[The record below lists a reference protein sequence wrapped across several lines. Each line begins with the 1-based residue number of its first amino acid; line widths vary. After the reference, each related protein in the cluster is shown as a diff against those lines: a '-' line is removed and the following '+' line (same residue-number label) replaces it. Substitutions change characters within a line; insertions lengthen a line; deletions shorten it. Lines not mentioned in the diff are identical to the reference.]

1 MYFHILKRDLKR
13 KKTMNGILFLFIILV
28 SMFLSSSVN
37 NITAIGTALNHY
49 FDKSGI
55 GNYFVVT
62 RGGGTQEQ
70 IVEDILG
77 RAEAVESYGREPIFF
92 MNADNISL
100 EIEQTIQL
108 TTSIVL
114 CDFETSHIVFFDKN
128 NVPLTEV
135 KDGEVYLSRSFLETN
150 SLAVGDSITVIVGER
165 QRTFTIAGGIKDAL
179 LGSDMMG
186 MPRLVVDEDSFAYL
200 TKEADEGY
208 FGDIYYIE
216 TDNAGGLEPEIIGR
230 SDINLIFQGD
240 RAMLAM
246 TYVMDMIVAGI
257 LLVVSICLI
266 LIALVVLRF
275 TITFTLLSEYRE
287 IGIMKAIGI
296 PNEKIRCLY
305 LVKYLALAVLGSL
318 TGLLLGVPFGR
329 MLLENVSKTIVMETQ
344 GGIVLNVVCAA
355 AVVLLI
361 LSFCFGCT
369 RRVKKITPVDAVR
382 NGQSGERYKKKSVL
396 RLKRARVRP
405 PEFMALNDCLGN
417 GKRYGLMLLTF
428 TICLSLIV
436 IIINTINTLNDGSLI
451 GAFSMQQSDVYLDN
465 NQEAVSFIT
474 EDGRKKLME
483 RMAEI
488 EKQLVAEGMPAKCTM
503 EMVFKLLLT
512 NGEERCLSLAFQG
525 NGTQTEGYSY
535 LEGTPPAHEDEIALT
550 GQVAKKLGA
559 QIGDTVTVVLPDGE
573 RQCMITALYQSMN
586 NMGEGIRLH
595 EDMDIN
601 YAYAMGSFCYQLTF
615 TDNPDKKEIE
625 GRIDKI
631 SALFEERKVQ
641 DSGEYLRSMI
651 GSAADYLEEVRGIV
665 VLLVLIICIFV
676 AVLMERSFLAKET
689 GEIAILKA
697 VGFADGAL
705 VRYHTARI
713 AMVLL
718 VSTVLTWLTQPWVSQ
733 ISAGQVFKMMGM
745 SYGVSF
751 VIKPFD
757 VFFLYPFL
765 CVGGTLAAVWLTAQY
780 IRKIDASKVSN
791 IE

>member
-55 GNYFVVT
+55 GNYFVVV
-62 RGGGTQEQ
+62 RGREGRPVMEH
-70 IVEDILG
+70 ILE
-77 RAEAVESYGREPIFF
+77 RAEAIENYGREPIFF
-92 MNADNISL
+92 MNVDNISL
-100 EIEQTIQL
+100 DIEQTVQL

-114 CDFETSHIVFFDKN
+114 CGFETSHITFFDKN
-128 NVPLTEV
+128 NMPLTEV

-150 SLAVGDSITVIVGER
+150 SLDVGDTVTVLVGER

-200 TKEADEGY
+200 TKEADDGY

-216 TDNAGGLEPEIIGR
+216 TDNVRVLEQEIIGR

-240 RAMLAM
+240 RAMLAL

-287 IGIMKAIGI
+287 IGVMKAIGI

-305 LVKYLALAVLGSL
+305 LVKYLALAVVGSL
-318 TGLLLGVPFGR
+318 TGLLLGIPFGR
-329 MLLENVSKTIVMETQ
+329 MLLENASKTIVMEAQ
-344 GGIVLNVVCAA
+344 GGIFLNVVCAA
-355 AVVLLI
+355 VVVLLI
-361 LSFCFGCT
+361 LLFCFGCT
-369 RRVKKITPVDAVR
+369 RRVKRITPVDAVR
-382 NGQSGERYKKKSVL
+382 NGQNGERYKKKSVL
-396 RLKRARVRP
+396 RLKRARVKP

-428 TICLSLIV
+428 TICLSLIIV
-436 IIINTINTLNDGSLI
+436 IINTINTLSGESLI

-465 NQEAVSFIT
+465 NQESMLFMVK
-474 EDGRKKLME
+474 DGRKKLTE
-483 RMAEI
+483 RMKEI
-488 EKQLVAEGMPAKCTM
+488 ERQLAAEKMPAKCVM

-512 NGEERCLSLAFQG
+512 NGEERCMSLAFQG
-525 NGTQTEGYSY
+525 TGTQAEGYSY
-535 LEGTPPAHEDEIALT
+535 LEGTPPAREDEIALT
-550 GQVAKKLGA
+550 GQVAKKLGV
-559 QIGDTVTVVLPDGE
+559 QIGDTVIIVLPDGE
-573 RQCMITALYQSMN
+573 RECMVTALYQSMN
-586 NMGEGIRLH
+586 NMGEGVRLH
-595 EDMDIN
+595 EDMEID
-601 YAYAMGSFCYQLTF
+601 YAYAMGSFCYQITF

-625 GRIDKI
+625 SRIDRI
-631 SALFEERKVQ
+631 SVLFEGREVL
-641 DSGEYLRSMI
+641 DSAGYLRRMM
-651 GSAADYLEEVRGIV
+651 GSTADYLEEVRGIV
-665 VLLVLIICIFV
+665 VLLVLVICVFV

-705 VRYHTARI
+705 VRWHTVRI
-713 AMVLL
+713 GIVLL
-718 VSTVLTWLTQPWVSQ
+718 VSIVLTWLTQPWVSQ

-751 VIKPFD
+751 VIRPFD
-757 VFFLYPFL
+757 VYFRYPLL
-765 CVGGTLAAVWLTAQY
+765 CMGGTLAAVWLTAQR